1 MATKEKSHSG
11 ANLSLP
17 EIMWWELK
25 KAVNKSMPENRNEL
39 KQHFKEEWAKIP
51 SEECEW
57 LIKSCRKHLLQVASN
72 YWQ

>member
-1 MATKEKSHSG
+1 MPTKEKSHSG

-39 KQHFKEEWAKIP
+39 KQHFKEE
-51 SEECEW
+51 
-57 LIKSCRKHLLQVASN
+57 
-72 YWQ
+72 